1 MRLSMLRESITT
13 AAIAISPNSFVG
25 QSEKPVS
32 EYMGITKR
40 KQPKLRKTLVW
51 QPQENTSHKKSVAD
65 FANQYAGPLEPKSRI
80 LPSARK
86 YGYD

>member
-13 AAIAISPNSFVG
+13 ASIAIAPSFSA
-25 QSEKPVS
+25 QDKPVS

-40 KQPKLRKTLVW
+40 KQPKFRKKLVW
-51 QPQENTSHKKSVAD
+51 QPQEKTSHTKSIAD
-65 FANQYAGPLEPKSRI
+65 FANKYAGPLEPKSRI

>member
-13 AAIAISPNSFVG
+13 AAIAISPNSFAG

-32 EYMGITKR
+32 EYMGISKN
-40 KQPKLRKTLVW
+40 KQPKLKKTLVW
-51 QPQENTSHKKSVAD
+51 QPQEKTTHKKSKAD
-65 FANQYAGPLEPKSRI
+65 FAMKFAGPLEPKSRI